1 MPGWQL
7 RLRMRVCYI
16 TSVVSDSLWPHGLYP
31 TRLLCP
37 WDSPGKNTGV
47 GHHALLQGIFQ
58 PRDWTQV
65 SYVFCISR
73 WVLCHYCRLGGSHKP
88 QGWLHPPATTAE
100 PEPSEAFAPQILRVP
115 RKILCDARETLHA
128 ATKTCQRQINRLV
141 AKSCPT
147 LLRPHGV

>member
-7 RLRMRVCYI
+7 RLRTHVCYV
-16 TSVVSDSLWPHGLYP
+16 TSVMSNSLWPHGLYP

-37 WDSPGKNTGV
+37 WNSPGKNTGV

-58 PRDWTQV
+58 PGVWTQV

-73 WVLCHYCRLGGSHKP
+73 WVLCHYCRLGRSHKP